1 MNTDTADDAE
11 AQVAPPRGLSA
22 KRASILEAAGSI
34 FCRDG
39 FAAANIDVIA
49 LEAGVSR
56 QTIYN
61 HHGDKEGLFIAVVSQ
76 ATDRANAGFF
86 AALARFPDH
95 PGDLR
100 AELVAFAVGM
110 MRNCLCSR
118 DGRFLRKM
126 VLLEGQRYPQLFNH
140 WRQNGPTMVWNALA
154 ARFARLAFS
163 GWLILDDPDVA
174 ARQFMAL
181 INADLHLSVA
191 LGEPLTDDALRQAAG
206 NAVDTF
212 LRAFGRNTAPKE

>member
-1 MNTDTADDAE
+1 MITDTADDTE
-11 AQVAPPRGLSA
+11 AQGAPPRGLSA
-22 KRASILEAAGSI
+22 KRASILGAAESI

-61 HHGDKEGLFIAVVSQ
+61 HHGDKEGLFIAVVSH

-95 PGDLR
+95 PSDLKG
-100 AELVAFAVGM
+100 ELTAFAIGM

-126 VLLEGQRYPQLFNH
+126 IVLEGRRYPELFTD

-163 GWLILDDPDVA
+163 GWLTLDDPDVA

-181 INADLHLSVA
+181 INADLYLSVA
-191 LGEPLTDDALRQAAG
+191 LGEPVTDDALRQAAG
-206 NAVDTF
+206 HAVDTF
-212 LRAFGRNTAPKE
+212 LRAFGRRTSATE